1 VDKLQQLTEAMAALE
16 AQRGILGDAVVDAA
30 LGPMAEKL
38 ATLQSQGGEGQQRKF
53 VTVLFA
59 DVVGST
65 YMSQR
70 LDPEEIMAIID
81 GALRRLTGVIE
92 RHGGQVRSY
101 QGDGL
106 MALFGY
112 PVAREDDA
120 ERAVRAGL
128 ASLQDIA
135 AYAPE
140 VEAGW
145 GYRGFNMRVGINS
158 GEVILGG
165 GVDRD
170 TSALGMA
177 TNMAARMQA
186 AAPPGGVLITHDT
199 YRHVRGVFDVQAQ
212 PPLYVKG
219 SDEPLQTYVVLQA
232 KPRAFRM
239 ATRGVEGVETR
250 MIGREAELAVL
261 QDAYRTAIEGG
272 VTCGVTVVGEAG
284 VGKSRLLAEFGDWI
298 ELRPE
303 KVYYMTGRA
312 APAMQ
317 MVPYSLVR
325 EMLAFRFE
333 ILESDTAAVALAK
346 FRGATAGIL
355 EPEKADLVGQLVGFD
370 FSAVSPHVAALL
382 GSDSFGQ
389 LGRSYLTQY
398 IRALVA
404 QRPLV
409 TLLEDLHWADDNSL
423 DLVSGLMDDI
433 QSARLLVVGMTRP
446 EFFER
451 RPDWGKGQTP
461 WTRIDLHP
469 LSPDVSR
476 ELAAEILQKLPHL
489 PDSLRE
495 LIVENA
501 EGNPYYTEE
510 LVKMLV
516 DDRVIITGEGDAAR
530 AGADNVQ
537 GGVWQ
542 VDLARLGR
550 VRVPPTLTGI
560 LQARLDGLA
569 VEERAVLQRAS
580 VVGRM
585 FWDELVADLAADAV
599 GSDAVEGALAAA
611 RQHELV
617 FRRERSRFADAT
629 EYTFKHTLLRD
640 VTYET
645 VLMRLRRKYHA
656 QVAAWL
662 EVHAA
667 GRLGEYL
674 GIIAGHYEQAG
685 DGPRAAEY
693 LRRLGEDALKV
704 SAYADARDAFTKALE
719 LLIGGAPIRA
729 LRAALLIDLGEALI
743 RLGDYPAAAVRL
755 DEGLPL
761 ARELGDHRAEVAA
774 LEALGEIGY
783 RQGKHAA
790 AQAHL
795 AAALAL
801 ARQHDDR
808 AGMALVTRLLGRA
821 ARSRGEY
828 DEATRWATESLSL
841 CRELGD
847 RLAAAAA
854 LSLLGVVA
862 GDTGDF
868 DAACRYQTESLAVC
882 QEIGDRMG
890 AARALNNL
898 GVIATGQAAPDRARG
913 YYEQAL
919 ALHTEIGDRWGAS
932 VAVLNIGET
941 YLEEGLDA
949 PAWRYLRR
957 ALATSLEIQDLS
969 TCLYILVDMARLLA
983 AGQQPARSAEL
994 LALALH
1000 HPASDREIGQ
1010 AAEMALAALTPVLPA
1025 AELSAA
1031 LACGAALDLATVAA
1045 EMLLEDDRI
1054 AGPLG

>member
-1 VDKLQQLTEAMAALE
+1 VKGAAVDKVQQLVEAMAALE
-16 AQRGILGDAVVDAA
+16 AQRSILGDAVVDAA

-38 ATLQSQGGEGQQRKF
+38 AALRAQEAGGGQQRKF

-65 YMSQR
+65 HMSQR

-81 GALRRLTGVIE
+81 GALRRLTAVIE
-92 RHGGQVRSY
+92 RYGGQVRNY

-128 ASLQDIA
+128 ALLEDMT

-145 GYRGFNMRVGINS
+145 GYPDFKMRVGVNS

-177 TNMAARMQA
+177 TNLAARVQA
-186 AAPPGGVLITHDT
+186 AASPGGLLITHDT
-199 YRHVRGVFDVQAQ
+199 YRHVRGVFDVQPQ
-212 PPLYVKG
+212 PPLTVKG
-219 SDEPLQTYVVLQA
+219 SDEPLQTYVVIGA

-250 MIGREAELAVL
+250 MVGREAELSTL
-261 QDAYRTAIEGG
+261 QDAYRMAVEGHE
-272 VTCGVTVVGEAG
+272 TRGVTVIGEAG
-284 VGKSRLLAEFGDWI
+284 VGKSRLLAEFSDWM

-303 KVYYMTGRA
+303 KVYYVTGRA
-312 APAMQ
+312 APGMQ
-317 MVPYSLVR
+317 VVPYSLIR

-346 FRGATAGIL
+346 FRNATAGVL
-355 EPEKADLVGQLVGFD
+355 EPEKADLMGQLVGFD
-370 FSAVSPHVAALL
+370 FRSVSPHVAALL

-389 LGRSYLTQY
+389 LGRTYLTQY

-409 TLLEDLHWADDNSL
+409 MLLEDLHWADDNSL
-423 DLVSGLMDDI
+423 DLVTALLDDI
-433 QSARLLVVGMTRP
+433 RAARLLAVGVARP

-451 RPDWGKGQTP
+451 RPHWGESQVP
-461 WTRIDLHP
+461 WTRIDLWP
-469 LSPDVSR
+469 LSTDASR
-476 ELAAEILQKLPHL
+476 ELVAEILQKVPRL
-489 PDSLRE
+489 PDALRE
-495 LIVENA
+495 LIVNNA
-501 EGNPYYTEE
+501 EGNPYYAEE

-516 DDRVIITGEGDAAR
+516 DDHIIITGTMDDAGDGTWR
-530 AGADNVQ
+530 
-537 GGVWQ
+537 
-542 VDLARLGR
+542 VDLARLGY

-569 VEERAVLQRAS
+569 AAERAVLQRAS
-580 VVGRM
+580 VVGRI

-599 GSDAVEGALAAA
+599 GSDEVGVALAAA
-611 RQHELV
+611 RQHELI
-617 FRRERSRFADAT
+617 FRRERSRFAGAT
-629 EYTFKHTLLRD
+629 EYLFKHALLRD

-645 VLMRLRRKYHA
+645 VLMRQRRKYHA

-662 EVHAA
+662 EIHAA
-667 GRLGEYL
+667 GRLSEYL
-674 GIIAGHYEQAG
+674 GTIAGHYEQAG
-685 DGPRAAEY
+685 DGLRAAEY
-693 LRRLGEDALKV
+693 LRRSGEEALKV
-704 SAYADARDAFTKALE
+704 SAYADARDAFAKALG
-719 LLIGGAPIRA
+719 LLTGAAPARA
-729 LRAALLIDLGEALI
+729 LRAALLTDLGEALI
-743 RLGDYPAAAVRL
+743 RLGDYGRAAARL
-755 DEGLPL
+755 NEGLPL

-774 LEALGEIGY
+774 REGLGEIAY
-783 RQGKHAA
+783 RHGNHSV
-790 AQAHL
+790 AQEHL

-801 ARQHDDR
+801 AQQYGDR

-828 DEATRWATESLSL
+828 AEATRWAAESLAL
-841 CRELGD
+841 CRELGE
-847 RLAAAAA
+847 RIAAAAA

-862 GDTGDF
+862 GDTRDF
-868 DAACRYQTESLAVC
+868 EAATRYQNESLALC

-898 GVIATGQAAPDRARG
+898 GVIATGQDQHGRARD
-913 YYEQAL
+913 YYERSL
-919 ALHTEIGDRWGAS
+919 AILTETGDRWGAA
-932 VAVLNIGET
+932 VALLNIGET
-941 YLEEGLDA
+941 YVEEGQA
-949 PAWRYLRR
+949 GPAWQFLRR
-957 ALATSLEIQDLS
+957 ALAASLDIQDMP
-969 TCLYILVDMARLLA
+969 TCLYVLVDMARLLA
-983 AGQQPARSAEL
+983 AGQQTARSAEL
-994 LALALH
+994 LGLALH
-1000 HPASDREIGQ
+1000 HSASDHEIGQ
-1010 AAEMALAALTPVLPA
+1010 AAA
-1025 AELSAA
+1025 AA
-1031 LACGAALDLATVAA
+1031 LANLSRALSPAELDAALARGAGLDLAEVAA
-1045 EMLLEDDRI
+1045 QMLQEEP
-1054 AGPLG
+1054 AE